1 MRALVT
7 GATGFVG
14 PYLLTHLDRPVI
26 LTRDA
31 ARARAQL
38 AGRDVDIREC
48 DISAGPPPAAAV
60 RGVEVVFHLAGES
73 VAGGRWTKKKK
84 QRIRDSR
91 VRGTRHL
98 VEALAR
104 LPVAER
110 PRAFVSASA
119 VGYYGPRGDETL
131 TEQSSPGNDFL
142 SDVCAEWE
150 REAAR
155 AGELGIRPA
164 MLRIGIVLGPRGGAL
179 QKMLPPFKMGM
190 GGRLGNGRQ
199 WMPWIH
205 VEDLAAL
212 FVHVARTESLR
223 GPVNAVAPQLVRNRE
238 FTRALATQLHR
249 PAFMPAP
256 YLGLRLLFG
265 EFAQVLFASQK
276 VEPKL
281 AVASRFDYR
290 YPQLEGALH
299 AALAAGPKEL

>member
-14 PYLLTHLDRPVI
+14 SYLLTHLDRPVI

-31 ARARAQL
+31 ARASAQL

-48 DISAGPPPAAAV
+48 DINAGPPRADAV
-60 RGVEVVFHLAGES
+60 RGVEAVFHLAGEN

-84 QRIRDSR
+84 ERIRDSR

-110 PRAFVSASA
+110 PRVLVSASA

-155 AGELGIRPA
+155 AGELGVRPV

-179 QKMLPPFKMGM
+179 QKMLPPFKLGL
-190 GGRLGNGRQ
+190 GGRLGYGRQ

-212 FVHVARTESLR
+212 FVHAARTESLR
-223 GPVNAVAPQLVRNRE
+223 GPVNAVSPQLVRNRE
-238 FTRALATQLHR
+238 FTRALAKELHR

-281 AVASRFDYR
+281 AVATGFNYR
-290 YPQLEGALH
+290 YAQLDGALH
-299 AALAAGPKEL
+299 AALSSQPGET